1 MADVYLGQPI
11 QSMDRWVAIKVLL
24 PELSQSQKFVSMFQ
38 SEGELGQMFKHPNIV
53 RTWDVGKVTLD
64 EGTLHMLTMDYVHG
78 RDLGAVARHFRGERS
93 PMPVNQA
100 LYIASEVLKGLAY
113 AHDLEDE
120 AGKPLHLVNRDV
132 SPANVMISF
141 DGRVRLIDF
150 GIAQATLDFRSQIG
164 AIRGKLSYMSPEQ
177 VRGLPVDS
185 RSDLFSLSVVL
196 YQLLTGTEPFPGESE
211 FEQME
216 KIRAVEPTAPS
227 ELNRRIPP
235 GVEALLLKGLA
246 KNSMARFHD
255 ALDMLEAVEAQR
267 KMLDLHYTPEALAT
281 FMQGAFQDDMELLH
295 ARVRK
300 ARQLLKDIKGPW
312 TDTIKAVVD
321 APITPHLFNMKAGD
335 SPSSPT
341 DDGDAEA
348 SPAPTPDD
356 LKESPSTSQETDAA
370 ASLAQPAAPPQEAP
384 TPLTEEASGAPD
396 APQES
401 AEEPRH
407 SPEEAPHSEPEPH
420 APEQNVASVITDL
433 PTTVALAA
441 DPFERGEAT
450 PTTDQAGNHSRYLW
464 TLLLCGFG
472 LLLLISILAASA
484 FFMWKP

>member
-11 QSMDRWVAIKVLL
+11 ESMDRWVAIKVLL
-24 PELSQSQKFVSMFQ
+24 PELSQSQKFVAMFQ

-64 EGTLHMLTMDYVHG
+64 SGTLHLLTMDYVHG

-113 AHDLEDE
+113 AHELEDE
-120 AGKPLHLVNRDV
+120 AGMPLHLVNRDV

-246 KNSMARFHD
+246 KSPMARFHD

-267 KMLDLHYTPEALAT
+267 QALDLHYTPEALAT

-312 TDTIKAVVD
+312 TDTIEAVVD
-321 APITPHLFNMKAGD
+321 APITPHLFNTRVGDSRPAPQQDNDADVDRADHLKD
-335 SPSSPT
+335 SPSASG
-341 DDGDAEA
+341 DDDAVTSRA
-348 SPAPTPDD
+348 QPAERPQESPTPDS
-356 LKESPSTSQETDAA
+356 EHAPS
-370 ASLAQPAAPPQEAP
+370 ASD
-384 TPLTEEASGAPD
+384 T
-396 APQES
+396 PQES
-401 AEEPRH
+401 PEALPH
-407 SPEEAPHSEPEPH
+407 AHEEALPSAQKSHDLER
-420 APEQNVASVITDL
+420 NVASVITDL
-433 PTTVALAA
+433 PATVALAE
-441 DPFERGEAT
+441 DPFERGEVT
-450 PTTDQAGNHSRYLW
+450 PTTDKEGNHSRYLW
-464 TLLLCGFG
+464 TLLMCGFG
-472 LLLLISILAASA
+472 LLLLIAVIVATA